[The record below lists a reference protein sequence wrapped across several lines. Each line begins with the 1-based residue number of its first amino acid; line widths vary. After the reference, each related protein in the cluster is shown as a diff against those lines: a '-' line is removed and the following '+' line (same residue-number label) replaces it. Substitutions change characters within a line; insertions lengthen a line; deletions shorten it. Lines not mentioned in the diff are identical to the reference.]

1 MTPTAVIDRHATPTV
16 PALHAPSADPAA
28 AFAALQR
35 RLPAVHAAAQ
45 CGEERTHVVVPSRTI
60 DKWHEPAAETQ
71 AYEERLLCSLLELQ
85 DPAVRMTYVTSSL
98 VAPAI
103 VDYCLSLLPPRMRSD
118 ARSRLSLLA
127 VGERT
132 SRSLSEKLLERP
144 ELLARIRRAIAD
156 PSRAQLVPYTTTPL
170 ERDVA
175 LALDIPM
182 YGADPR
188 HAEFGTKSGCRRL
201 FARAGVP
208 HPAGA
213 EGLRG
218 VTDAIAAIAELR
230 RERITL
236 SRLVMKL
243 NDGVSGEG
251 NAIID
256 LDGLPAPGSPGERA
270 AIAERVGT
278 LRPEAP
284 GVTPAAFLARLTA
297 GGGVVEEWIDAPEL
311 HSPSVQLQITPCGE
325 VELLSTHDQI
335 LGGPSGQSYLGCRF
349 PTAPA
354 YASVLTE
361 PARRVGEELARAGVV
376 GRLAIDFVVARADSG
391 AWQPFAIEINLRKGG
406 TTHPFETLAAL
417 TGGHYDADRATF
429 VTPLGE
435 AKHYVATDHLEAP
448 ELRALGT
455 AGLIALARRRDLR
468 FHPLRRTGVV
478 FHMLSSVDEL
488 GRCGFTAIANTAAEA
503 DALAARVTATVMAQA
518 ARAARAA
525 HGEAIAACQR
535 TTDRP
540 GLTRRPQKTM
550 TTRPRRPPASIT
562 SWAPAARS
570 GGYSPATRSAMRPSE
585 AKARSSSSQSVRSSA
600 SRTRTACTAMPRSA
614 SRSSQPRT
622 TAIPPPSRTAGRPS
636 CRSSAV
642 S

>member
-1 MTPTAVIDRHATPTV
+1 MTPTALIARPATPTV
-16 PALHAPSADPAA
+16 RPLRRPPTDPDG

-35 RLPAVHAAAQ
+35 RLPAVHSAARRDEQ
-45 CGEERTHVVVPSRTI
+45 RTHVVVPSRTI

-71 AYEERLLCSLLELQ
+71 AYEERLLCSLFELQ
-85 DPAVRMTYVTSSL
+85 DPALRMIYVTSSP
-98 VAPAI
+98 VAPPI
-103 VDYCLSLLPPRMRSD
+103 VGYYLSLLPPRVRAD
-118 ARSRLSLLA
+118 ARSRLSLLS

-144 ELLARIRRAIAD
+144 DLLAHVRRTIAD

-218 VTDAIAAIAELR
+218 VTDATTAIATLR
-230 RERITL
+230 RQRPAL
-236 SRLVMKL
+236 GRLVMKL

-256 LDGLPAPGSPGERA
+256 LVGLPASGSPGERA
-270 AIAERVGT
+270 AIAERIGT

-284 GVTPAAFLARLTA
+284 GVSAAEFLAKLTA
-297 GGGVVEEWIDAPEL
+297 GGGVVEEWIDVPEL
-311 HSPSVQLQITPCGE
+311 HSPSVQLQITPFGE

-349 PTAPA
+349 PAAPT
-354 YASVLTE
+354 YAAVLTE
-361 PARRVGEELARAGVV
+361 PARRIGEELARAGVV
-376 GRLAIDFVVARADSG
+376 GRLAIDFVVARG
-391 AWQPFAIEINLRKGG
+391 ATGEWQPFAIEINLRKGG

-417 TGGHYDADRATF
+417 TGGRYDAERAEF
-429 VTPLGE
+429 ITPHGE
-435 AKHYVATDHLEAP
+435 TKHYVATDHLEAP
-448 ELRALGT
+448 ELCGLGRD
-455 AGLIALARRRDLR
+455 GVLALARRRDLR

-488 GRCGFTAIANTAAEA
+488 GRCGFTAIANSAAEA
-503 DALAARVTATVMAQA
+503 DAQATRVTAMVMAQA
-518 ARAARAA
+518 TRATLGDALVA
-525 HGEAIAACQR
+525 
-535 TTDRP
+535 
-540 GLTRRPQKTM
+540 
-550 TTRPRRPPASIT
+550 
-562 SWAPAARS
+562 
-570 GGYSPATRSAMRPSE
+570 
-585 AKARSSSSQSVRSSA
+585 
-600 SRTRTACTAMPRSA
+600 
-614 SRSSQPRT
+614 
-622 TAIPPPSRTAGRPS
+622 
-636 CRSSAV
+636 
-642 S
+642 